1 MLKIELRKEN
11 EFKTYTQDFIS
22 GRMFRKTIEIQKLF
36 QVNEQGKN
44 VIDETHIDALVNY
57 VVDLFGKQ
65 FTIDEFYDGVQAKE
79 LISTIMGCI
88 QEVTGQVTQA
98 AGVTDPN

>member
-1 MLKIELRKEN
+1 MLTIELRKEN
-11 EFKTYTQDFIS
+11 GMKTYTQDFIS

-36 QVNEQGKN
+36 RMNDEGKN

-79 LISTIMGCI
+79 LISTIMRCV
-88 QEVTGQVTQA
+88 QEVTGQVSQA